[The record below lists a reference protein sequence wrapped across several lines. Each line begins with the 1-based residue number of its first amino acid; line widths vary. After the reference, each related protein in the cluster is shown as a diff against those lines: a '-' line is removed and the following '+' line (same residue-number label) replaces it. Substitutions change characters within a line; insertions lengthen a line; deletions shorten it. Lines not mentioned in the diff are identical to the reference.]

1 MLQTDMLP
9 RINSTDARI
18 LINYFLVMLLM
29 NLVIHFSEILIIS
42 PLTVLLNWYENKA
55 KRGAL
60 VKVYIQDMYISFA
73 NMHTVVT
80 CVYHMLPLL

>member
-73 NMHTVVT
+73 NMNTVVT

>member
-55 KRGAL
+55 KRGSL
-60 VKVYIQDMYISFA
+60 VKVYIQDMYIYFA
-73 NMHTVVT
+73 NMNTVVT

>member
-1 MLQTDMLP
+1 MLQTDMFP
-9 RINSTDARI
+9 RISSTDASI
-18 LINYFLVMLLM
+18 LIKYYLVMLLI
-29 NLVIHFSEILIIS
+29 NLVIHFSEILIL

-60 VKVYIQDMYISFA
+60 FKVCVQDMYISFA

-80 CVYHMLPLL
+80 CMYQMLQLL

>member
-60 VKVYIQDMYISFA
+60 VKVYIQDMYIYFA
-73 NMHTVVT
+73 NMNTVVT
-80 CVYHMLPLL
+80 CVHHMLPLL